1 MPRFR
6 FCLVAFL
13 TFVAGLFALS
23 APCGAAQLPFI
34 QNDAPKWQ
42 RYSSDGEELAF
53 LLPEQP
59 VVTSVSRPESYFRR
73 LKPGRMYAAYAD
85 GTVYVVLSLD
95 NRDYK
100 DNLDVFVKEFSEY
113 PTFHNNMTFER
124 DVSLLG
130 LSGKQYRLK
139 APGAEGIAQFYL
151 TKNHAYIFEAV
162 SENIN
167 QPSVNQFLI
176 NISTRDAGKTKNS
189 IVPTNTTKAATEPK
203 QASAPA
209 STDPITAGKRAD
221 ELPVLKQSE
230 TSRRA
235 VVVTRPEPGY
245 TEEARQRGVVGT
257 VRIRCVLSS
266 DGSVKNITSVNA
278 LTYGLTEKAVA
289 AARNMRFIPAVKDGK
304 SVSTYVTIEYSFN
317 LY

>member
-42 RYSSDGEELAF
+42 RYIPDGEELAF

-189 IVPTNTTKAATEPK
+189 IVSTNTTKAATEPT

-230 TSRRA
+230 TSRRP

-245 TEEARQRGVVGT
+245 TEEAR
-257 VRIRCVLSS
+257 
-266 DGSVKNITSVNA
+266 
-278 LTYGLTEKAVA
+278 
-289 AARNMRFIPAVKDGK
+289 
-304 SVSTYVTIEYSFN
+304 
-317 LY
+317 